1 MEKEKTNKSQL
12 TPRQIKKF
20 KAILLAKR
28 NEIIRNVV
36 CMEGETLR
44 KQSSD
49 LSIMPIHMADMG
61 TDNFEMENTLGLM
74 DSERKLLAEIDDAL
88 QRIEDGTYGICE
100 GSGKPIPI
108 ERLKAIPWARY
119 CVEYASLLEKG
130 LARKEKSIGQTN
142 YNYEITD
149 EQDEGSEKHTEEQIN
164 YEKD

>member
-1 MEKEKTNKSQL
+1 MKKEKASKSRL
-12 TPRQIKKF
+12 TLRQIEKF

-28 NEIIRNVV
+28 NEIISNVA

-61 TDNFEMENTLGLM
+61 TDNFETENTLGLM
-74 DSERKLLAEIDDAL
+74 NSERKLLAEIDAAL
-88 QRIEDGTYGICE
+88 QRIENGTYGICE
-100 GSGKPIPI
+100 GSGKPIPM

-119 CVEYASLLEKG
+119 CVEYASRVEKG
-130 LARKEKSIGQTN
+130 LAPKEKSIGQTK

-149 EQDEGSEKHTEEQIN
+149 EQDEGSEQAYRRAGKL
-164 YEKD
+164 